1 MKKLFL
7 MATACAMVLAGCSVD
22 SIEEREYASRN
33 IMPKDGTPY
42 ELEFMQQV
50 VSEVAG
56 TRAPMTELQPTHLY
70 VEFTPATLEEY
81 DRLLAAPQFE
91 CLPFDVFEVP
101 ELPQGA
107 AYAVQPPCEGVGK
120 LYALVRSDMT
130 LPAVEYEVLKSY
142 YTPYADNSGIED
154 AALAR
159 QIVARAEELNEPYRT
174 RTEAN
179 EAVPHGSVR
188 VYDNIAGRE
197 VGVQGVPVFVTE
209 QSNGI
214 SFPKTETVYTD
225 MYGGFRTKRT
235 IWETLVTFRI
245 TFDTDTWSIKN
256 SNGQTMVING
266 PTQHPGTVWRCVPMF
281 ALGANDAYYAVNI
294 LRGINAAQMAGL
306 TFDTKLQI
314 KYFDKSNSNY
324 GETSEI
330 TGTVPY
336 INIYCGGRPCQEI
349 IGITNYGIGQAAYY
363 RAHRT
368 DYDNCLTAVK
378 DSFAMYTRWFFTDYE
393 YARLDVLDKLHTY
406 DSNGPKPDGW
416 NIQGW
421 SVNNGHKTETPL
433 FIDLHDGYNQLAPG
447 TISFNNYIPNDNIY
461 LSSYGDVQNIA
472 FESATISNV
481 RTNLLPL
488 ANDFG
493 FTNAD
498 VTTLFRTYNQLSN

>member
-1 MKKLFL
+1 M
-7 MATACAMVLAGCSVD
+7 
-22 SIEEREYASRN
+22 
-33 IMPKDGTPY
+33 
-42 ELEFMQQV
+42 
-50 VSEVAG
+50 
-56 TRAPMTELQPTHLY
+56 
-70 VEFTPATLEEY
+70 
-81 DRLLAAPQFE
+81 
-91 CLPFDVFEVP
+91 
-101 ELPQGA
+101 
-107 AYAVQPPCEGVGK
+107 
-120 LYALVRSDMT
+120 
-130 LPAVEYEVLKSY
+130 
-142 YTPYADNSGIED
+142 
-154 AALAR
+154 
-159 QIVARAEELNEPYRT
+159 
-174 RTEAN
+174 
-179 EAVPHGSVR
+179 
-188 VYDNIAGRE
+188 
-197 VGVQGVPVFVTE
+197 QGVPVFVTE

-306 TFDTKLQI
+306 TFDTKLQVR
-314 KYFDKSNSNY
+314 YHDFSHSAN
-324 GETSEI
+324 GATSEI

-336 INIYCGGRPCQEI
+336 IHIYCGGRPCQEI

-447 TISFNNYIPNDNIY
+447 IISFNNYIPNDNIY